1 MSRPRIEVRKT
12 YELWV
17 GGRFDRSESGRRDRV
32 NDRAGRHAGNFP
44 RASRKDVRDAVEAA
58 RAGFD
63 EWAGRT
69 AYSQVLYRFAETL
82 EARAGELALASAAL
96 RGIDTAQA
104 RAETAAAVD
113 RLVH

>member
-58 RAGFD
+58 RAAPGD
-63 EWAGRT
+63 GASPRRSASTGGNSSGGMRN
-69 AYSQVLYRFAETL
+69 
-82 EARAGELALASAAL
+82 ARSSP
-96 RGIDTAQA
+96 T
-104 RAETAAAVD
+104 
-113 RLVH
+113 